1 MENENMDCPLV
12 DITRTLEE
20 IPDRDEPCDRE
31 NTEDGTEIILDNDSE
46 NTVYYGQTEKII

>member
-31 NTEDGTEIILDNDSE
+31 ITEDGTEIILDNDSE
-46 NTVYYGQTEKII
+46 NTVYYG